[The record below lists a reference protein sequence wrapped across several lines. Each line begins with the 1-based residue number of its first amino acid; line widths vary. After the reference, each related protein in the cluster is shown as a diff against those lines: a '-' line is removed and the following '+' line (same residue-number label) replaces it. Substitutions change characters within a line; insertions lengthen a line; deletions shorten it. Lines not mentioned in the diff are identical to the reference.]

1 MIVNHKIKIVND
13 QFNVNHKGYLVYM
26 KRGGLMKVLLS
37 RQAKQFDSPLF
48 ILKSFLAIMTGYVL
62 FHNHSI
68 VGKDM
73 ISVLF
78 GIMLSMEPV
87 SVSGFKSGFSQIKAT
102 IIGGT
107 ISAII
112 IYFGGINYITVPLAV
127 AATIYVTLL
136 MDWKNISIIA
146 IFTAVYMTQ
155 YVQYNSMNEVSI
167 GLTFQLRM
175 LAVFSGVFVAVVYNF
190 IFSRLFYK
198 GLVRKRTQYLIE
210 ELKNNFELY
219 LENKLAYEDLKNVLT
234 TTFVDVDLIKGN
246 IKNLQRE
253 KKDSNYLKTY
263 LAVVIELRNINH
275 YLMDLVLNETEVED
289 KQILKVVKSL
299 DQMAGLNENA
309 DEAAKAIESSAIEN
323 NQLLKIIKG
332 VNRSTHLLKGV
343 KNGSN

>member
-1 MIVNHKIKIVND
+1 
-13 QFNVNHKGYLVYM
+13 
-26 KRGGLMKVLLS
+26 MKVLLS

-68 VGKDM
+68 IGKDM

-87 SVSGFKSGFSQIKAT
+87 SVSGFKSGLSQIKAT

-136 MDWKNISIIA
+136 IDWKHISIIA

-167 GLTFQLRM
+167 ALTFQLRM
-175 LAVFSGVFVAVVYNF
+175 LAVFSGVFIAVFYNF

-198 GLVRKRTQYLIE
+198 GLVRKRSQYLIE

-219 LENKLAYEDLKNVLT
+219 VDNEVTYEDLKSTLT

-246 IKNLQRE
+246 IKDLQRE
-253 KKDSNYLKTY
+253 KKDSEYLKTY
-263 LAVVIELRNINH
+263 LKIVIEIRNINH
-275 YLMDLVLNETEVED
+275 HLMDLVLNDIKIED
-289 KQILKVVKSL
+289 EYVLKVIKTL
-299 DQMAGLNENA
+299 DQMADLNENNYK
-309 DEAAKAIESSAIEN
+309 DTKGIEPLAMKN
-323 NQLLKIIKG
+323 NQLLKIING
-332 VNRSTHLLKGV
+332 VNLSIRLLKGV

>member
-1 MIVNHKIKIVND
+1 MKIV
-13 QFNVNHKGYLVYM
+13 
-26 KRGGLMKVLLS
+26 LS

-48 ILKSFLAIMTGYVL
+48 ILKSFLAIMTGYVI
-62 FHNHSI
+62 FHDHSI
-68 VGKDM
+68 IGKDM

-78 GIMLSMEPV
+78 GTMLSMEPV
-87 SVSGFKSGFSQIKAT
+87 SVSGFKSGLSQIKAT

-155 YVQYNSMNEVSI
+155 YVQYNSMGEISI
-167 GLTFQLRM
+167 WLTFQLRM

-219 LENKLAYEDLKNVLT
+219 LENQVAYEELKNALT

-246 IKNLQRE
+246 IKDLQRE
-253 KKDSNYLKTY
+253 KKDSEYLKKY
-263 LAVVIELRNINH
+263 LEIIIELRNVNH
-275 YLMDLVLNETEVED
+275 YLMDLVLNDIRIEEENI
-289 KQILKVVKSL
+289 QRVVKAL
-299 DQMAGLNENA
+299 GQMADFNEN
-309 DEAAKAIESSAIEN
+309 DSQVPSLIESTAKKKY
-323 NQLLKIIKG
+323 QLKNIISG
-332 VNRSTHLLKGV
+332 INLSIHLLKGV
-343 KNGSN
+343 KDGTN

>member
-1 MIVNHKIKIVND
+1 
-13 QFNVNHKGYLVYM
+13 
-26 KRGGLMKVLLS
+26 
-37 RQAKQFDSPLF
+37 
-48 ILKSFLAIMTGYVL
+48 MTGYVL
-62 FHNHSI
+62 FHDHSI
-68 VGKDM
+68 IGKDM

-87 SVSGFKSGFSQIKAT
+87 SVSGFKSGLSQIKAT

-167 GLTFQLRM
+167 LLTFQLRM
-175 LAVFSGVFVAVVYNF
+175 LAVFSGVFVAVLYNF

-210 ELKNNFELY
+210 ELKSNFELY
-219 LENKLAYEDLKNVLT
+219 LEDTVAYEGLKSTLT
-234 TTFVDVDLIKGN
+234 TTFVDVDLIKEN
-246 IKNLQRE
+246 IKDLQRE

-263 LAVVIELRNINH
+263 LAIVTELRNVNH
-275 YLMDLVLNETEVED
+275 HLMDLVLNDIAIPDEFIIEVVET
-289 KQILKVVKSL
+289 L
-299 DQMAGLNENA
+299 DQMADLNENA
-309 DEAAKAIESSAIEN
+309 DEGPKAIASSGIEK
-323 NQLLKIIKG
+323 NQLLKIING
-332 VNRSTHLLKGV
+332 INLTTHLLKGV

>member
-1 MIVNHKIKIVND
+1 
-13 QFNVNHKGYLVYM
+13 
-26 KRGGLMKVLLS
+26 MKVLLS
-37 RQAKQFDSPLF
+37 RQAKQFDSQLF
-48 ILKSFLAIMTGYVL
+48 ILKSFLAIMTGYVV
-62 FHNHSI
+62 FHDHSI
-68 VGKDM
+68 IGKDM

-87 SVSGFKSGFSQIKAT
+87 SVSGFKSGLSQIKAT

-155 YVQYNSMNEVSI
+155 YVQYNSLGEVSI
-167 GLTFQLRM
+167 WLTFQLRM

-219 LENKLAYEDLKNVLT
+219 LENEVAYEELKNALT

-246 IKNLQRE
+246 IIDLQQE
-253 KKDSNYLKTY
+253 KKDSEYLKNYLEII
-263 LAVVIELRNINH
+263 VELRNVNH
-275 YLMDLVLNETEVED
+275 YLMDLVLNDIRIEEEN
-289 KQILKVVKSL
+289 ILAVVKAL
-299 DQMAGLNENA
+299 DQMADFNENDSEVISTIA
-309 DEAAKAIESSAIEN
+309 SESIEKYQLKKIVTGI
-323 NQLLKIIKG
+323 NQSI
-332 VNRSTHLLKGV
+332 HLLKGV
-343 KNGSN
+343 KDGSNKKNGLSG

>member
-1 MIVNHKIKIVND
+1 MKI
-13 QFNVNHKGYLVYM
+13 
-26 KRGGLMKVLLS
+26 LLS
-37 RQAKQFDSPLF
+37 RQAKQFDSQLF
-48 ILKSFLAIMTGYVL
+48 ILKSFLAIMTGYVV
-62 FHNHSI
+62 FHDHNI
-68 VGKDM
+68 IGKDM

-87 SVSGFKSGFSQIKAT
+87 SVSGFKSGLSQIKAT

-155 YVQYNSMNEVSI
+155 YVQYNSVGDVSI
-167 GLTFQLRM
+167 WLTFQLRM

-219 LENKLAYEDLKNVLT
+219 LENQVAYEELKNALT

-246 IKNLQRE
+246 IKDLQRE
-253 KKDSNYLKTY
+253 KKDSEYLKSY
-263 LAVVIELRNINH
+263 LEIIIELRNANH
-275 YLMDLVLNETEVED
+275 YLMDLVLNDIRIEEED
-289 KQILKVVKSL
+289 ILAVVKAL
-299 DQMAGLNENA
+299 DQMADFNKNDSEVIGTIGSEG
-309 DEAAKAIESSAIEN
+309 IEKY
-323 NQLLKIIKG
+323 QLEKIISG
-332 VNRSTHLLKGV
+332 INRSIHLLKGV
-343 KNGSN
+343 KDGSN